1 MCKVRV
7 RAGGVIGTSAT
18 MGSAPASHAW
28 HAPLS
33 LSSTALASICE
44 MTSILYALAWDAA
57 CAKSKCYTCLCLKP
71 HLLTGLSDCPVY
83 CRLQVLLQDDRPE
96 ELMPTICTFAQYML
110 EIHDLS
116 NRFLLRC
123 ASRMNRTLPK
133 SMSISCASP
142 ANNTK

>member
-1 MCKVRV
+1 MLTLFVSFQIKNMQIQKEIMCKVRV

-18 MGSAPASHAW
+18 MGSAPANHAW

-96 ELMPTICTFAQYML
+96 ELMPTICTFAQYKL
-110 EIHDLS
+110 KYK
-116 NRFLLRC
+116 
-123 ASRMNRTLPK
+123 TYQTG
-133 SMSISCASP
+133 SC
-142 ANNTK
+142 

>member
-96 ELMPTICTFAQYML
+96 EFNANNMHICTIHA

-123 ASRMNRTLPK
+123 ASRINRTLPK
-133 SMSISCASP
+133 SMPISCASP